1 MKFELNVNG
10 ETEFVTAEPG
20 TPLVWVLRDE
30 IGLTGTK
37 FGCGVASCGNCTV
50 HLDGVA
56 VRSCQVQVE
65 QASNKEITTIEGAN
79 SAVASAVRE
88 SWVQKNVV
96 QCGYCQSGQI
106 MTAVALL
113 EMNKNPSDEEIEN
126 SMAGNACRCMCYV
139 RIKDAIKLAS
149 KKLEA

>member
-1 MKFELNVNG
+1 MQFKLTING
-10 ETEFVTAEPG
+10 KTESVTAEPK

-30 IGLTGTK
+30 LGLTGTK

-50 HLDGVA
+50 HLEGVA
-56 VRSCQVQVE
+56 VRSCQLKVE
-65 QASNKEITTIEGAN
+65 QVSNKKITTIEGAN
-79 SAVASAVRE
+79 TTVASAVRE
-88 SWVQKNVV
+88 AWVQKNVV

-113 EMNKNPSDEEIEN
+113 ETNNNPSDDEIEK
-126 SMAGNACRCMCYV
+126 SMSGNACRCMCYV

-149 KKLEA
+149 QKLEA